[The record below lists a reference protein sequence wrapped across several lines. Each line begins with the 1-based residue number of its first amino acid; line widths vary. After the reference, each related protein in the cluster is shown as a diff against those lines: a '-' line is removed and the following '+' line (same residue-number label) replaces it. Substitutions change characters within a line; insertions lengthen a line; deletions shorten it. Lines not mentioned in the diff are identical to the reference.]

1 MFRID
6 VVEQRWLTDCET
18 DLCSHGRLSIEIGG
32 VVVAD
37 GTEEL
42 GISESALG
50 LLRTLDSDRASHE
63 EDDRLIMHGC
73 GAILMMG
80 CPIGIDWDVEHGLQ
94 GVRVFNVVSCD
105 GAPDYE
111 RRLSIDVVVPR
122 RDYVRVVCA
131 LADSVAAFF
140 GTREKQIPD
149 DWDREQYEAFWH
161 EFDERTSRA
170 RAEVRTAGGG
180 QPVD

>member
-1 MFRID
+1 M
-6 VVEQRWLTDCET
+6 
-18 DLCSHGRLSIEIGG
+18 
-32 VVVAD
+32 VVAD
-37 GTEEL
+37 GTEEV

-80 CPIGIDWDVEHGLQ
+80 CPI
-94 GVRVFNVVSCD
+94 
-105 GAPDYE
+105 
-111 RRLSIDVVVPR
+111 
-122 RDYVRVVCA
+122 VCG

-149 DWDREQYEAFWH
+149 DWDSEQYEAFWR